1 MTDPKPKVP
10 QEDLLT
16 NERDNESSIGDL
28 DIDMNDADDL
38 DQSIEQTQEQDD
50 DLNFG
55 QGKLDN
61 EADDL
66 DLVRDGDKGEEDLG
80 YTR

>member
-1 MTDPKPKVP
+1 MTDPKPKIAP
-10 QEDLLT
+10 EDLLT

-28 DIDMNDADDL
+28 DIDTNDADDIN
-38 DQSIEQTQEQDD
+38 QNIEPTKEQDD

-55 QGKLDN
+55 QGKPVD

-66 DLVRDGDKGEEDLG
+66 NLVREGGKGEEDLG